1 MRPSQ
6 TSSARGCSLTCGI
19 ISRGCN
25 CLRRWR
31 WVKSK
36 IILKL
41 LVLTN
46 CPSGDSDIILEQQ
59 AGAPWS
65 LRVGL
70 RPRIFAVEGKILP
83 AHIFTHPW
91 SHWCGILSAQNRGS
105 EKPITPVPMSDI
117 QHSRNY
123 VSPASELE
131 EGAFLFRDCCGNG
144 RHYRKHV
151 DGSFTLCF
159 VDWLRCMSW
168 NSNWIVAGE
177 SVPAGSSP
185 WFHLL
190 PCLRQRKRMMQM
202 SKVDW
207 GCVSVTQVREIYG
220 SGDFSSLALSRWRSP
235 KTQPGRPITASE
247 AASYGLVSK
256 VFPVEDLVEEAVK
269 TADHIAGLSQV
280 GQKKPTTDVAQTHNP
295 DNIVAD
301 RRGNCQGIN
310 QRCFR
315 AHLERGAEVWEE
327 DVPGMRR
334 RNIFQF
340 GWN

>member
-41 LVLTN
+41 LVIN

-105 EKPITPVPMSDI
+105 EKPITPVPKIMSLQLLNSRKEPFFSETAVAMADI
-117 QHSRNY
+117 IANTLMVVLLY
-123 VSPASELE
+123 VLWI
-131 EGAFLFRDCCGNG
+131 D
-144 RHYRKHV
+144 
-151 DGSFTLCF
+151 
-159 VDWLRCMSW
+159 W

-190 PCLRQRKRMMQM
+190 PC
-202 SKVDW
+202 
-207 GCVSVTQVREIYG
+207 
-220 SGDFSSLALSRWRSP
+220 FLALAGCQQWHWWLIVLYCTHLSQRTSSSQR
-235 KTQPGRPITASE
+235 
-247 AASYGLVSK
+247 
-256 VFPVEDLVEEAVK
+256 VK
-269 TADHIAGLSQV
+269 TRSSSQENE
-280 GQKKPTTDVAQTHNP
+280 TH
-295 DNIVAD
+295 
-301 RRGNCQGIN
+301 
-310 QRCFR
+310 
-315 AHLERGAEVWEE
+315 
-327 DVPGMRR
+327 PGSESD
-334 RNIFQF
+334 
-340 GWN
+340 

>member
-6 TSSARGCSLTCGI
+6 TSSARGCSLTCGT

-65 LRVGL
+65 LRVGV

-117 QHSRNY
+117 QHY

-190 PCLRQRKRMMQM
+190 PC
-202 SKVDW
+202 
-207 GCVSVTQVREIYG
+207 
-220 SGDFSSLALSRWRSP
+220 FLALAGCQQWHMVTHCIVHISHREQVPANVWRQEVPLRRMRHTLDPRAINRESFFCARQNITMFPWLNRWMSISVP
-235 KTQPGRPITASE
+235 KEYPIVRLSLCWE
-247 AASYGLVSK
+247 
-256 VFPVEDLVEEAVK
+256 PVLNG
-269 TADHIAGLSQV
+269 TRLMS
-280 GQKKPTTDVAQTHNP
+280 N
-295 DNIVAD
+295 
-301 RRGNCQGIN
+301 
-310 QRCFR
+310 
-315 AHLERGAEVWEE
+315 ER
-327 DVPGMRR
+327 
-334 RNIFQF
+334 FF
-340 GWN
+340 H

>member
-36 IILKL
+36 IILKM

-190 PCLRQRKRMMQM
+190 PC
-202 SKVDW
+202 
-207 GCVSVTQVREIYG
+207 
-220 SGDFSSLALSRWRSP
+220 FLALAGCEQWHWWLIVLYISPTENKFQPTCEDKKFLSGEWDTLWIRERLIGKSFFVLSKTSRC
-235 KTQPGRPITASE
+235 I
-247 AASYGLVSK
+247 L
-256 VFPVEDLVEEAVK
+256 D
-269 TADHIAGLSQV
+269 
-280 GQKKPTTDVAQTHNP
+280 
-295 DNIVAD
+295 
-301 RRGNCQGIN
+301 
-310 QRCFR
+310 
-315 AHLERGAEVWEE
+315 
-327 DVPGMRR
+327 
-334 RNIFQF
+334 
-340 GWN
+340 